1 MMSVLD
7 TFVANIHFIGAM
19 IIFVIGLYMV
29 IAHPNLFKRIIG
41 INVMSSAVFYFFV
54 AIGAIA
60 DGRVPIVEG
69 TVTPADYINPV
80 PSALI
85 LTGIVISVS
94 FTVYALSLAIKIHQS
109 YGTLDQEKIVEMTT
123 LDDSYD

>member
-1 MMSVLD
+1 MNAFEL
-7 TFVANIHFIGAM
+7 FVANIHFLGAV

-29 IAHPNLFKRIIG
+29 IAHPNLMKRIIG

-54 AIGAIA
+54 AIGNIS
-60 DGRVPIVEG
+60 GGGVPIVNPEAL
-69 TVTPADYINPV
+69 TPAALINPL

-94 FTVYALSLAIKIHQS
+94 ITVYALALMIKIYQA
-109 YGTLDQEKIVEMTT
+109 YGTLNQDEIVELMKREAD
-123 LDDSYD
+123 L